1 MNLTDFASPLVAEN
15 HFVKASFG
23 GFAGSGKSRTA
34 SEFVAGVYKDFKC
47 TKPVLVIDNERG
59 ARYLQKFFLDHGIPV
74 LIKNTTHLADVL
86 HAFAFL
92 EKGEI
97 DFIFA
102 DSLTKVWYQ
111 YVRDYKANNNK
122 SRMNL
127 NDWGVIIPEWQ
138 ERFSDRL
145 VDVKGNIVFTGRGGF
160 EYDME
165 EDENGRKQ
173 FVRSGVK
180 VKLQGET
187 AFETDLNI
195 WMDTKEE
202 VESGR
207 VKKQWREALIMKDR
221 SATIDGK
228 TFQNPTYKHFKPA
241 IDYLM
246 AVPIGTVAGASDTT
260 NLAPPADI
268 TPKKKQ
274 ERDQALESIYASFD
288 QLGISTGAQDK
299 KLKIDLWELV
309 FKTNSKA
316 KVESMKL
323 DTLKRAAE
331 MLVEYK
337 NRMSVLIEEGSA
349 ATPELFK
356 ETLSKLIVETE
367 EAFLNAA
374 KTD

>member
-1 MNLTDFASPLVAEN
+1 MNLSEFASPLVAEN

-59 ARYLQKFFLDHGIPV
+59 SRYLQKFFMDQNIPV

-92 EKGEI
+92 EKKEI

-102 DSLTKVWYQ
+102 DSMTKVWYQ
-111 YVRDYKANNNK
+111 FVRDYKTNNNK
-122 SRMNL
+122 SRMAL
-127 NDWGVIIPEWQ
+127 NDWGVLIPQWQ
-138 ERFSDRL
+138 EVFSDRL
-145 VDVKGNIVFTGRGGF
+145 VDVKGNIIFTGRGGF

-180 VKLQGET
+180 IKLQGET
-187 AFETDLNI
+187 AFETDLNV
-195 WMDTKEE
+195 WMDTKEQ
-202 VESGR
+202 VEGGR
-207 VKKQWREALIMKDR
+207 VVKQWREALIMKDR

-228 TFQNPTYKHFKPA
+228 TFQNPTYKNFKPA

-246 AVPIGTVAGASDTT
+246 SVPLGDVAGASDRT

-268 TPKKKQ
+268 TPKKKL
-274 ERDQALESIYASFD
+274 EREQALEVIYGSFD
-288 QLGISTGAQDK
+288 QLGLSTGAQDK
-299 KLKIDLWELV
+299 KLKLDLWELV
-309 FKTNSKA
+309 FKTSSKL
-316 KVESMKL
+316 KVENMKL
-323 DTLKRAAE
+323 DELKKSAE
-331 MLVEYK
+331 LLVEYK
-337 NRMSVLIEEGSA
+337 NRMSVLIEEGSSVS
-349 ATPELFK
+349 PELFK
-356 ETLSKLIVETE
+356 DTLTKLMAER
-367 EAFLNAA
+367 EAEQVQS
-374 KTD
+374 